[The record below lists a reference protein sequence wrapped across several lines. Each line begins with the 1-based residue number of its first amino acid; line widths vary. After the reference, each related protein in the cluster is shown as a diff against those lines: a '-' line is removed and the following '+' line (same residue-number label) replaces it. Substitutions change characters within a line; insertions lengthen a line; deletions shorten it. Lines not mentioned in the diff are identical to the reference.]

1 MTFQSFKKVDERLK
15 IRKAILGVFECSRL
29 SNYKFVIRDLNSSFS
44 DIVEGVKGSS
54 PQYSLTVANNGCDPA
69 GGGGGGGGGTSPSGS
84 ACSSGSAGNGVSS
97 NAAGE
102 TATTL

>member
-1 MTFQSFKKVDERLK
+1 M
-15 IRKAILGVFECSRL
+15 GVFECSRL

-69 GGGGGGGGGTSPSGS
+69 GGGGGGGGGGAGGTSPSGS